1 MNILF
6 WVLAVVLLVIG
17 VILVVMPLF
26 NRQLPDTVDGKQRN
40 LQIARQQLAD
50 LKRQLEDGLLTQTQF
65 DQQYQE
71 LQHNFHDDLGAIDPV
86 ATKAAGNGRWMIPV
100 VGLLIPMLSILLYF
114 QLGDPDAMQKAEI
127 QQQNQQAMTK
137 MEGMIT
143 AIIERLK
150 KNPDDMEGWS
160 MLGRSYLYMQK
171 YAQAAEVFAK
181 LHQFQP
187 ENVDV
192 MLDYANSLAMSR
204 NGQLNGEPSELVYK
218 AIAMQPENHTALW
231 LASLAKAE
239 AGEFAA
245 ATGYLKKL
253 AGLLPPDSG
262 GLEQIRQLQAEIDA
276 RQSTQPDTAGTP
288 VAANTNISVKVSMDA
303 EVKDKV
309 DPQQTVF
316 IYAQALNGPKMPLAI
331 TRKQVVDLPLS
342 VVLNDSMA
350 MRPDMHLSNFKQL
363 KILARVSK
371 TGNASTQA
379 GDFIGFTE
387 LNVSDEN
394 PSVSVVINQEVK

>member
-342 VVLNDSMA
+342 LVLNDSMA